1 MTVLDDALNNGK
13 LMNDSLNNKIQLL
26 GQTNEGFKQ
35 NLNAKLQEIYEK
47 IMNFKDVNVSGLTN
61 TKEQLQRVT
70 AELDKTKS
78 ELQATQSKLSGL
90 NSENET
96 LKKELININ
105 EEKKILGDK
114 MGELDRQINDLQ
126 QKMNQS
132 QMEYENKIANVGRE
146 MAAKTTEEK
155 KAMEADFNQKMAQF
169 NQEKMDLQ
177 RQIEA
182 ANNATTKA
190 ANDLQQLQQTQN
202 DLIAKVGQIND
213 LLTNQISMINGIQT
227 DMPNMNDYNGILKQI
242 VDSLSEAIT
251 NVQTASSGTSA
262 PFTQQPSSIVAP
274 LPSVAPSTE
283 EYLGA
288 TPYYTKFRSLND
300 AQRKAVI
307 NALPEFAQDKI
318 NNINLSTIDSN
329 QKNIINQ
336 TFMTAN
342 NKTAQDALNRLY
354 SESSNKAGGRKRR
367 RTMKRRQ
374 RKTKKNMR
382 GGYVYKTNKTLE
394 NSSSVV
400 SGSSRSSSR
409 SKRFR
414 KTHRSR

>member
-1 MTVLDDALNNGK
+1 MTVLDDALNNGR
-13 LMNDSLNNKIQLL
+13 LMNESLNNKIQLL

-96 LKKELININ
+96 LKQELININ
-105 EEKKILGDK
+105 EEKKILGNK
-114 MGELDRQINDLQ
+114 MGELDRQMNDLQ

-182 ANNATTKA
+182 ANNATAKA

-262 PFTQQPSSIVAP
+262 PFTQQPLTQQP
-274 LPSVAPSTE
+274 LTE
-283 EYLGA
+283 EYLGP
-288 TPYYTKFRSLND
+288 TPYYTKFRMLND

-307 NALPEFAQDKI
+307 NALPTFAQDRIK
-318 NNINLSTIDSN
+318 NINLSTINDN
-329 QKNIINQ
+329 EKGLINQ
-336 TFMTAN
+336 TFMAVN
-342 NKTAQDALNRLY
+342 NKTAQDSLNRLY
-354 SESSNKAGGRKRR
+354 SETSKRGGRKRR
-367 RTMKRRQ
+367 RTMKRRA
-374 RKTKKNMR
+374 KKSMK
-382 GGYVYKTNKTLE
+382 GGYVYKTNKALE
-394 NSSSVV
+394 NSSSVI
-400 SGSSRSSSR
+400 SSSSSSKSRSR

-414 KTHRSR
+414 KTHRRH